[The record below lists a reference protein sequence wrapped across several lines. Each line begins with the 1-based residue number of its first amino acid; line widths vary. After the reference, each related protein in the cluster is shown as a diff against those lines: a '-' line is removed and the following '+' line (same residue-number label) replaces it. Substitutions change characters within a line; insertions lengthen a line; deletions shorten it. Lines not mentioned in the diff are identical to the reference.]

1 MGCVDG
7 AFLMLINILPAF
19 VTTATLVNT
28 PAHSMSPYYSSI
40 HAMYL
45 SPYLPSKLYICN
57 CHTPNPLPS
66 VVLQEYSRFRIGCKT
81 VGFKHSA

>member
-45 SPYLPSKLYICN
+45 SPYLPSYYIYATA
-57 CHTPNPLPS
+57 TPPTHYPQLS
-66 VVLQEYSRFRIGCKT
+66 CKSTVVLGLVAKL
-81 VGFKHSA
+81 